1 MFIRGCCRLKQLVFY
16 AWEAERQKVVYLA
29 CRLPIIIDKVRR
41 TPTDRYC
48 MLKKTPPSPSAYPEA
63 LAYEAISRHNYLSR
77 PCLSLQDSLSLLQL
91 CWQRRT
97 TLLASLPPHYP
108 YLPSDWFLE

>member
-1 MFIRGCCRLKQLVFY
+1 MPGKR
-16 AWEAERQKVVYLA
+16 ERQKVVYLA
-29 CRLPIIIDKVRR
+29 CRLPIIIDIDKYKERLRIDIVFSRKR
-41 TPTDRYC
+41 HQV
-48 MLKKTPPSPSAYPEA
+48 SSACPEV

-91 CWQRRT
+91 CWRRQT
-97 TLLASLPPHYP
+97 TLLASLRPHYP